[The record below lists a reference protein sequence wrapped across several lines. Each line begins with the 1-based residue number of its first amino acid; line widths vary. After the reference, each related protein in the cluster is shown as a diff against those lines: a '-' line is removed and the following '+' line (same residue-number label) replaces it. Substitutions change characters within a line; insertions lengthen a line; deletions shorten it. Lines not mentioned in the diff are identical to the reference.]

1 MEEEEEERR
10 SEEEEDHWNEPPW
23 NEAPWIDEELIRGG
37 LDEWAV
43 HDAEYRWHVGAQGK
57 LFGATFQVRLENF
70 CIHSQSGAAGTKN
83 E

>member
-23 NEAPWIDEELIRGG
+23 DEAPWINEELIRGG

-57 LFGATFQVRLENF
+57 LYLLLCGLCLISVYN
-70 CIHSQSGAAGTKN
+70 
-83 E
+83 